1 MLITVQREKQ
11 KLDSLF
17 TKIESIDEMELKS
30 HWARYLCVLT
40 SGYIENSVRN
50 IISDYSN
57 NKASQP
63 LANFV
68 QKKIRMITN
77 LKKNNIV
84 DLLNS
89 FDPDWG
95 IKFLAQVSDKQIDA
109 IDSVVANRHQI
120 AHGKNVGIT
129 YVTMKNYYSDIKPSI
144 KLIYDIIN
152 EE

>member
-1 MLITVQREKQ
+1 MLISVQREKQ
-11 KLDSLF
+11 KLDNLF
-17 TKIESIDEMELKS
+17 TKIESVEEMELKS

-40 SGYIENSVRN
+40 SGYIENSVRY

-68 QKKIRMITN
+68 QRKIRMVTN

-89 FDPDWG
+89 FNPEWG
-95 IKFLAQVSDKQIDA
+95 TKFLEKITDKQIDA

-120 AHGKNVGIT
+120 AHGKNIGIT
-129 YVTMKNYYSDIKPSI
+129 YVTMKNYYVDIKPSI
-144 KLIYDIIN
+144 KLIYDIVN

>member
-1 MLITVQREKQ
+1 MLISVQREKQ

-17 TKIESIDEMELKS
+17 TKIESVEEMELKS

-40 SGYIENSVRN
+40 SGYIENSVRY

-68 QKKIRMITN
+68 QRKIRMVTN

-89 FDPDWG
+89 FNPEWG
-95 IKFLAQVSDKQIDA
+95 TKFLEKITDKQIDA

-120 AHGKNVGIT
+120 AHGKNIGIT
-129 YVTMKNYYSDIKPSI
+129 YVTMKNYYVDIKPSI
-144 KLIYDIIN
+144 KLIYDIVN